1 MMKEKLRAALAAA
14 LVLVL
19 AVSAV
24 MVARRQAEYRRME
37 AARQEA
43 ERIAGLPSAAPTA
56 TPRPTVRPTPEPE
69 PEPTPP
75 PLPEEAAA
83 LAEVDLDA
91 LRAVNGDVAGWIL
104 IPGTELSYPVVQ
116 GGDNQYYLDHN
127 WKKEPSSGGAV
138 FLESTCAADLSDF
151 HTIVYAHRMNNDTMF
166 GTLKYYDGLDFWR
179 EHPSVYL
186 AAGDGVYRY
195 DIFSAEEAGVRSIVY
210 RLDLVESA
218 LQGEFVRSCADNSQ
232 IDTGIVPDPSGR
244 FLTLSTCTAA
254 GGPETRW
261 VVHGCLAQEYRLPAG
276 AGDDTAA

>member
-56 TPRPTVRPTPEPE
+56 TPQPTARPA

-116 GGDNQYYLDHN
+116 GGDNQYYLNYN
-127 WKKEPSSGGAV
+127 WKKKPSSGGAV

-166 GTLKYYDGLDFWR
+166 GTLKYYDSLDFWR
-179 EHPSVYL
+179 EHPSVY
-186 AAGDGVYRY
+186 AATGGQGVP
-195 DIFSAEEAGVRSIVY
+195 
-210 RLDLVESA
+210 L
-218 LQGEFVRSCADNSQ
+218 
-232 IDTGIVPDPSGR
+232 
-244 FLTLSTCTAA
+244 
-254 GGPETRW
+254 
-261 VVHGCLAQEYRLPAG
+261 
-276 AGDDTAA
+276 